1 MQMQVLEQRV
11 PPPPQRVPHQQH
23 PASEGAEYLFGRG
36 CCRVCGDADNHPT
49 WVVHGAQLPNSAF
62 YRYWCRSP
70 EGEFCTTICGG
81 CELSLG
87 LTHILAHRRNP
98 AEDLN
103 NILAQ
108 VYTPLLG
115 TQTRAH
121 PAPSRDA
128 ARGPA
133 DGPFQP
139 TPQGAPS
146 RKREPIDVT
155 ELSVTPQGARG
166 GRDVRI
172 ALVVGAILSDERHP
186 HAEPPGDLLRQRI
199 SGGVRRSCSGLHLLG
214 QHPMASLMIRTSW
227 GHVG

>member
-11 PPPPQRVPHQQH
+11 PPPPQRVPPQQH

-70 EGEFCTTICGG
+70 EGEFCTTVCGG

-108 VYTPLLG
+108 VRRYWE
-115 TQTRAH
+115 
-121 PAPSRDA
+121 
-128 ARGPA
+128 
-133 DGPFQP
+133 
-139 TPQGAPS
+139 
-146 RKREPIDVT
+146 RKREPIPPPPGT
-155 ELSVTPQGARG
+155 PPGTPQVAP
-166 GRDVRI
+166 
-172 ALVVGAILSDERHP
+172 SSP
-186 HAEPPGDLLRQRI
+186 LLRAHRAANA
-199 SGGVRRSCSGLHLLG
+199 SPSTS
-214 QHPMASLMIRTSW
+214 PSSASLRRAHEEVATSGSPSSWAPSSRTSATRMPSHQVTSSDSGSQGASGDHAQAFTSW
-227 GHVG
+227 GSTQWQV

>member
-1 MQMQVLEQRV
+1 MRGVRTIAGAY
-11 PPPPQRVPHQQH
+11 PHPRPPQERGRRSEQH
-23 PASEGAEYLFGRG
+23 PCAS
-36 CCRVCGDADNHPT
+36 
-49 WVVHGAQLPNSAF
+49 
-62 YRYWCRSP
+62 
-70 EGEFCTTICGG
+70 
-81 CELSLG
+81 
-87 LTHILAHRRNP
+87 
-98 AEDLN
+98 
-103 NILAQ
+103 
-108 VYTPLLG
+108 TPLLG

-172 ALVVGAILSDERHP
+172 ALLVGAILSDERHP
-186 HAEPPGDLLRQRI
+186 HSEPPGDLLRQRI

-214 QHPMASLMIRTSW
+214 QHPMASLMIRTSCNNEIISQQRIEFLPALSW
-227 GHVG
+227 AACNGRWSWTCGTCEAHWKCFPVLPGHPQGIVEVSLHQGGQVGQGYRNFICDICMVAWRAVHA